1 MSDGQEKSD
10 SQNKTMDF
18 DLGRRNYDPSY
29 IGFTHLLEEVRA
41 LRCQINNENAQI
53 REDVSNMKEILNNG
67 IRKQTKLNTEELKN
81 VCSRVDDINEVLTTD
96 KSHKEGM
103 KGAILLG
110 VKIVGLIGSGVVGT
124 LAILNYLGAI

>member
-1 MSDGQEKSD
+1 MTKQADGQEEE
-10 SQNKTMDF
+10 NKTIEH
-18 DLGRRNYDPSY
+18 DLGRRNYDPSN
-29 IGFTHLLEEVRA
+29 IGFAHLLEEVRS
-41 LRCQINNENAQI
+41 LRIQINNENARI

>member
-1 MSDGQEKSD
+1 MSDGQEARD
-10 SQNKTMDF
+10 SKNKTMDF
-18 DLGRRNYDPSY
+18 DLGRRNYDPSN
-29 IGFTHLLEEVRA
+29 IGFAHLLEEVRS
-41 LRCQINNENAQI
+41 LRCQINEENARI

-103 KGAILLG
+103 KGAIFLG
-110 VKIVGLIGSGVVGT
+110 VKIVSLIGSGVIGT